1 MPTSKRS
8 RIQAYLDPE
17 LAEAVR
23 LRAREEDRAESREIT
38 RLVKLGLEADV
49 KNYTLGGVLFRTKA
63 DIQLHVRGV
72 RDSTPLGRR
81 VEDAAVLALMQ
92 LHPEWE
98 AMTRVTQGW
107 LGTAMVRLSG
117 RSTPSKE
124 LAVCFKDVLAPIP
137 FNWTKLISLLRRGVL
152 Y

>member
-1 MPTSKRS
+1 MPTSKRN

-23 LRAREEDRAESREIT
+23 LRAQEEDRAESREIS
-38 RLVKLGLEADV
+38 RLVKLGLEADAQT
-49 KNYTLGGVLFRTKA
+49 YSLGGVLFRTKA
-63 DIQLHVRGV
+63 DIQLHVSAVRG
-72 RDSTPLGRR
+72 SAPLGQR
-81 VEDAAVLALMQ
+81 VQDAAVLALVQ

-98 AMTRVTQGW
+98 NMAQGTRGW
-107 LGTAMVRLSG
+107 LGTAMVRLAG
-117 RSTPSKE
+117 KTTPSKE
-124 LAVCFKDVLAPIP
+124 LAVCFKGVFAPIP

>member
-1 MPTSKRS
+1 MPTSKRN

-23 LRAREEDRAESREIT
+23 LRAQEEDRAESREIS
-38 RLVKLGLEADV
+38 RLVKLGLEADAQT
-49 KNYTLGGVLFRTKA
+49 YSLGGTLFRTKA

-72 RDSTPLGRR
+72 RDATPLGQR
-81 VEDAAVLALMQ
+81 VEDAAVLALIQ

-98 AMTRVTQGW
+98 DMTRVTQGW
-107 LGTAMVRLSG
+107 LGTAMVRLAG
-117 RSTPSKE
+117 KTTPSKE
-124 LAVCFKDVLAPIP
+124 LAVCFRDGLAPIP
-137 FNWTKLISLLRRGVL
+137 FNWTKLISLLRKGVL